1 MLGASRWAA
10 SFEGLPPCSSWQ
22 ERGSRLGVFEYPCPV
37 TALSNAELAALA
49 EEATVDCYG
58 EDEQASGFY
67 TMIGDNLEVPF
78 GTRVLGVDVTVE
90 DVDLTDEGSIVAIC
104 VRGGMR
110 QAVRVVDLPL
120 PTPSPAGAEWIE
132 AYRHWLG

>member
-1 MLGASRWAA
+1 M
-10 SFEGLPPCSSWQ
+10 C
-22 ERGSRLGVFEYPCPV
+22 EYPCPV
-37 TALSNAELAALA
+37 ALLSKAELAALA
-49 EEATVDCYG
+49 EEASVDCYG
-58 EDEQASGFY
+58 ADEQVSGFY
-67 TMIGDNLEVPF
+67 TMIVDNLEVPF

-120 PTPSPAGAEWIE
+120 PAPLPVGAEWIE